1 MHVSFKLK
9 NINPVIFFMPAS
21 NKESRRQIHSEM
33 FRQTDRRSHVHMKQ
47 RGMGGEIILRTGG
60 SLIDKC

>member
-1 MHVSFKLK
+1 MHLSFKLK

-33 FRQTDRRSHVHMKQ
+33 FRQTDRQTKPCAYETKRHGGRDYSENWVFSH
-47 RGMGGEIILRTGG
+47 R
-60 SLIDKC
+60 